1 MNKWHLMEQEKTQM
15 ILTFSGNVEAVDSGE
30 RRTISGKIAPYGE
43 IGFTSAGKVVFAPNS
58 ISAAEPSK
66 VKLLMSHDNSKPVGR
81 MQSITSNADGLYASF
96 KVSASSRGS
105 DAILLAQE
113 QLMDGLSVGV
123 EVTASKPQKDY
134 LLVTAATLREVSL
147 VESAAFASAAVQK
160 IAAAAGD
167 MPMDPN
173 TSTSTKVTTTNTV
186 INTTT
191 TETETES
198 EAAVTT
204 APDQNAP
211 EAATAAEET
220 AAPVVEAAR
229 KIIRPSVLDSQTVRS
244 PIINMGS
251 YTEHKIKAALGNDDS
266 KLYVTAADDSFTT
279 NPAFNPTQYLSE
291 FPTNTRFGT
300 PAIDACSRGTLPN
313 SGMTISVPSLVTSAG
328 GQAGVAPTVTV
339 EAEGG
344 AVDATGM
351 VTEYLTGTVSK
362 YSGMNTISV
371 ELLERSD
378 PNFYAE
384 LTNQLQNAYLK
395 TLDTTVLA
403 ALITAGQQGATQ
415 AATSAGIIGYAAD
428 AAAKVYQATG
438 YFAQNYV
445 ANPSQWQLLMGSVDS
460 TGRPIYSASQPM
472 NAAGLTQPGSI
483 RGNVLGLDLY
493 VDKNFAVT
501 TNIDDSAVILAPEAF
516 TVYQSP
522 QAYMSV
528 NVVSN
533 LQVQVAIYGYMA
545 YIAKMPKGIV
555 RFNLT

>member
-1 MNKWHLMEQEKTQM
+1 MQPL
-15 ILTFSGNVEAVDSGE
+15 ILTFSGNIEAVDSGD

-43 IGFTSAGKVVFAPNS
+43 VGYTSAGKVVFAEGS
-58 ISAAEPSK
+58 ISAPEPSR

-81 MQSITSNADGLYASF
+81 MQSITSAKDGLYASF

-160 IAAAAGD
+160 ISAQEGD
-167 MPMDPN
+167 MPLDAAE
-173 TSTSTKVTTTNTV
+173 TTSTKITTTNTV

-211 EAATAAEET
+211 EAVDATEQ
-220 AAPVVEAAR
+220 AAPTVEAAR
-229 KIIRPSVLDSQTVRS
+229 KIILPSALNSQRVRT
-244 PIINMGS
+244 PIVNMGS
-251 YTEHKIKAALGNDDS
+251 YTEHKIKAALGNEDS
-266 KLYVTAADDSFTT
+266 KLYVTAADDSFST

-300 PAIDACSRGTLPN
+300 PSIDACSRGILPTN
-313 SGMTISVPSLVTSAG
+313 GMTINVPSLVTSAG
-328 GQAGVAPTVTV
+328 GQSGVAPVVTV
-339 EAEGG
+339 EAEAG
-344 AVDATGM
+344 AVQNTGM
-351 VTEYLTGTVSK
+351 VTEYLTGTVNK
-362 YSGMNTISV
+362 YSGMNTISI

-378 PNFYAE
+378 PNFYSE
-384 LTNQLQNAYLK
+384 LTAQLQNAYLK
-395 TLDTTVLA
+395 TLDTTVNA
-403 ALITAGQQGATQ
+403 ALITAGQVATTAQ
-415 AATSAGIIGYAAD
+415 AATSAGIIGYASE
-428 AAAKVYQATG
+428 AAKLVYEATG
-438 YFAQNYV
+438 YFASNYV
-445 ANPSQWQLLMGSVDS
+445 ANGAQWQLLMGASDT

-472 NAAGLTQPGSI
+472 NAGGLTQPGSI
-483 RGNVLGLDLY
+483 RGNVLGLDLF
-493 VDKNFAVT
+493 VDKNFAAT
-501 TNIDDSAVILAPEAF
+501 TVVDDSAIILAPEAF

-545 YIAKMPKGIV
+545 TIAKMPKGIV
-555 RFNLT
+555 RYNFT

>member
-1 MNKWHLMEQEKTQM
+1 MKGTALM
-15 ILTFSGNVEAVDSGE
+15 ILTFSGNIEAVDSGE

-43 IGFTSAGKVVFAPNS
+43 IGYTSAGKVVFAEGS
-58 ISAAEPSK
+58 ISAPEPSR

-81 MQSITSNADGLYASF
+81 MQSITSAKDGLYASF

-167 MPMDPN
+167 MPITPVEAAE
-173 TSTSTKVTTTNTV
+173 STSTKITTTNTV

-191 TETETES
+191 TETETETES

-204 APDQNAP
+204 APDQSAP
-211 EAATAAEET
+211 EAVDATEQ
-220 AAPVVEAAR
+220 AAPTVEAAR
-229 KIIRPSVLDSQTVRS
+229 KIILPSALNSQRVRT
-244 PIINMGS
+244 PITSMGA
-251 YTEHKIKAALGNDDS
+251 YTEHKIKAALGNEDS
-266 KLYVTAADDSFTT
+266 KLYVTAADDDFST
-279 NPAFNPTQYLSE
+279 NPAFSPTQYLSE

-300 PAIDACSRGTLPN
+300 PSIDACSRGVLPA
-313 SGMTISVPSLVTSAG
+313 SGMTINVPSLVTSAG
-328 GQAGVAPTVTV
+328 GKSGVAPVVTV

-344 AVDATGM
+344 AVANTGM
-351 VTEYLTGTVSK
+351 VTEYLTGTISK
-362 YSGMNTISV
+362 YSGMNTLSI

-384 LTNQLQNAYLK
+384 LTAQLQNAYLK
-395 TLDTTVLA
+395 TLDTTVNA
-403 ALITAGQQGATQ
+403 ALITAGTVATTAQ
-415 AATSAGIIGYAAD
+415 AATSAGIIGYASE
-428 AAAKVYQATG
+428 AARLVYEATG
-438 YFAQNYV
+438 YYAQNYI
-445 ANPSQWQLLMGSVDS
+445 ANGSQWQLLMGASDT

-472 NAAGLTQPGSI
+472 NAGGLTQPGSI

-493 VDKNFAVT
+493 VDKNFAAT
-501 TNIDDSAVILAPEAF
+501 TTVDDSAIILAPEAF

-522 QAYMSV
+522 TAYMSV

-545 YIAKMPKGIV
+545 TIAKMPKGII
-555 RFNLT
+555 RYNFT